1 MLNKIILSMFIL
13 LGIGNTQEIEGRWIP
28 GGFSNTMYEF
38 VDTEPFAEAGLRY
51 TYYCPNEN
59 GCDESY
65 WSSLDTSDAIP
76 NPNPYSVSVDGNTLS
91 IDTFFGNISTYELG
105 YRCDGQVVDFYYD
118 EDDWVEGLHSTMYR
132 LGFDD
137 FNNDCLEPNPDDCL
151 CTEQWDPVCGID
163 GNTYDNPCFAT
174 CQYVVIAYEGEC
186 LVLNEEIEGRWHLV
200 GFEDAIMYEFVDTE
214 PFADAGLR
222 YSIYV
227 DENGEFDD
235 LDGDNIGGTPH
246 PYSVVGDIITIDTHF
261 GNILSYQMN
270 FRCDGQ
276 VVEFIDI
283 DYNAIHSTLF
293 KEGFDYFNSD
303 CEQVLEECFDFTD
316 IDFGD
321 CLMVLGIG
329 FLNGQCDYISGCD
342 WTIGGIDYS
351 DLFFDSI
358 EECQEVCSG
367 NNDCFI
373 TSDDI
378 LGPYY
383 FEDAPFR
390 SVIAHADEP
399 GQRLFIS
406 GNVMQNDC
414 ENFISGSLIE
424 IWQANDEGC
433 YGIVEDC
440 DTGNPEN
447 DYFNLRGKFFSD
459 ENGDYTFESILPGYY
474 GSRPR
479 HIHIK
484 ITTPNG
490 EELVSQLYFENDPYC
505 ENDQWCQ
512 DADDRII
519 PIIEDEYGL
528 HGEIDLIMNSTENGI
543 SLGDINFDNL
553 LNVQDIVL
561 LVGIILNNSIPNDFQ
576 IYSGDINNDNNIDIL
591 DIVQLVAIILN

>member
-1 MLNKIILSMFIL
+1 MHIINYTILFFLIMPLYAEVDYNSEIQPIFDNSCITCHINGGAYFGGLDLSSYSEVME
-13 LGIGNTQEIEGRWIP
+13 GGDSGNTI
-28 GGFSNTMYEF
+28 
-38 VDTEPFAEAGLRY
+38 VPFDS
-51 TYYCPNEN
+51 EN
-59 GCDESY
+59 SLLWQHVNSSY
-65 WSSLDTSDAIP
+65 MP
-76 NPNPYSVSVDGNTLS
+76 PYGSGNTPLTTNQ
-91 IDTFFGNISTYELG
+91 IDLIAQWIDEGAFFESE
-105 YRCDGQVVDFYYD
+105 
-118 EDDWVEGLHSTMYR
+118 ED
-132 LGFDD
+132 
-137 FNNDCLEPNPDDCL
+137 
-151 CTEQWDPVCGID
+151 Q
-163 GNTYDNPCFAT
+163 
-174 CQYVVIAYEGEC
+174 
-186 LVLNEEIEGRWHLV
+186 IEGRWHLV
-200 GFEDAIMYEFVDTE
+200 GYEDAIMYQFVDTE

-246 PYSVVGDIITIDTHF
+246 PYSVVEDIITIDTHF

-303 CEQVLEECFDFTD
+303 CEQVLEECFDFTN

-321 CLMVLGIG
+321 CQMLLGVG
-329 FLNGQCDYISGCD
+329 LLNDECSYISGCD

-358 EECQEVCSG
+358 GECQEVCSG

-414 ENFISGSLIE
+414 GNSISGSLIE

-440 DTGNPEN
+440 ETGNPEN

-479 HIHIK
+479 HLHIK

-519 PIIEDEYGL
+519 PLIEDEYGL
-528 HGEIDLIMNSTENGI
+528 NGEIDLIMNSTENGI